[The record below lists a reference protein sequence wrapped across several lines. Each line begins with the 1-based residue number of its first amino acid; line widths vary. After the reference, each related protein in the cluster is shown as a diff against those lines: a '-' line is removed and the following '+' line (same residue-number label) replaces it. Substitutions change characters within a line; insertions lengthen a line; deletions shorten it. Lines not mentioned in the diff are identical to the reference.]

1 MKQMLSTYTFASIG
15 CETEACLE
23 GRGGGEALVLYQVP
37 GCEDCMGQG
46 ILIITLRQSF
56 IT

>member
-1 MKQMLSTYTFASIG
+1 MKQMLSTYPFASTG

-37 GCEDCMGQG
+37 GCEDCMGQDV
-46 ILIITLRQSF
+46 LIIKLRQSF